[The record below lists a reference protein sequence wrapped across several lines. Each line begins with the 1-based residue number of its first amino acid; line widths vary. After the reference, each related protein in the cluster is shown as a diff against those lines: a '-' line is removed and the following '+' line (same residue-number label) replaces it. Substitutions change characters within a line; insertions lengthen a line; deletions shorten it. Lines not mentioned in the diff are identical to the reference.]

1 MKLNELKLRSF
12 RNYGETAVAFDP
24 GVNLIVG
31 DNAQG
36 KTNLLEAIAYLGSGK
51 SFRTQKTGEL
61 VRFGGEFG
69 EIEGKVFSQDREQ
82 TLRWVLFPGSRPRQ
96 LWRNGAK
103 QESNRDIA
111 GLLPTVL
118 FCPEDLM
125 ILKLGAAQRRRFGDS
140 ALCGLRPNYDAAL
153 TEYSRILD
161 QKSRILKDHF
171 DHPGVLEIL
180 PEYNTR
186 LCQVGALLISYRARF
201 YDSLGKAAA
210 KYHSQFSGGT
220 EEFSLE
226 YKTVSTVTDPFAPV
240 SVLTQNLLD
249 HLDSHHRAE
258 LETGQ
263 CLTGP
268 HKADF
273 TVTLSGIDL
282 KACLAQN
289 KDFVAWLSISGTV
302 ISYPV
307 VRSDDS
313 AYYLSHLFSGKKS
326 KLGCLFSLKSSDYQ
340 QPSQNIAIYGHH
352 LSHSDAMFSTLIDY
366 KQEAYYAEHSVI
378 TLDSIYGRRNYRI
391 FAVLN
396 MKVSDWD
403 PATASFGSGK
413 AFLQFVNR
421 AKRKALYSTD
431 VEVKE
436 DDHILTLITCDRS
449 YGGASGRLIVIAVQ
463 AQKLKR
469 RNTCS

>member
-103 QESNRDIA
+103 KKSNRDIA
-111 GLLPTVL
+111 GVLPTVL

-210 KYHSQFSGGT
+210 KYHSQFSGGA

-226 YKTVSTVTDPFAPV
+226 YKTVSTVSDPFAPV

-249 HLDSHHRAE
+249 HLEKHSRAE

-268 HKADF
+268 HKDDF

-282 KACLAQN
+282 KAYGSQGQTRTAAISLKLAQRELMAREWGEEPVLLLDDVLSELDSGRQ
-289 KDFVAWLSISGTV
+289 DFVLN
-302 ISYPV
+302 
-307 VRSDDS
+307 
-313 AYYLSHLFSGKKS
+313 
-326 KLGCLFSLKSSDYQ
+326 Q
-340 QPSQNIAIYGHH
+340 
-352 LSHSDAMFSTLIDY
+352 
-366 KQEAYYAEHSVI
+366 I
-378 TLDSIYGRRNYRI
+378 TTGQV
-391 FAVLN
+391 F
-396 MKVSDWD
+396 
-403 PATASFGSGK
+403 
-413 AFLQFVNR
+413 
-421 AKRKALYSTD
+421 
-431 VEVKE
+431 
-436 DDHILTLITCDRS
+436 ITCCEP
-449 YGGASGRLIVIAVQ
+449 GRFTRLGKTIVIQNGNVM
-463 AQKLKR
+463 
-469 RNTCS
+469 